1 MCVLFR
7 GFSTRMCKESKDRG
21 ERRVARGTEKRQRG
35 RGHAINARCGRLA
48 LTSFVVIVSVRT
60 ERQTGPVI

>member
-1 MCVLFR
+1 
-7 GFSTRMCKESKDRG
+7 MCKESKDRG